1 LHPFYASFHLFPP
14 TLPRMGGMGG
24 KPTPIWTHFILHQNK
39 KRRPISRGKR
49 RKGIRLSRRA
59 PSEALRDAS
68 PLLFPRRRRCAP
80 SSLMPTGIPCGIAI
94 LHCDVLQRGETLC
107 SFCAANDG
115 YKNTYKQ
122 TKKGIQKKGAVSTA
136 ICAEDPPASALFL
149 FPFFSFLSRTHFQTS
164 ESPRER
170 KLYLCKDLLYFIL
183 SSLEQGRERGRR
195 KRKRSKFFFSF
206 FWGLDDEGS
215 FSSHF
220 SILFLSSLTHRSPC
234 LQRSSSSPTALLPP
248 LPQSPRPSR
257 SPGRSRPRTRRGRW
271 ESTPRWASTRGKSSA
286 AVTPSAPTSSRA
298 RPRRRCGGWCS
309 RSSTTCWSR

>member
-1 LHPFYASFHLFPP
+1 
-14 TLPRMGGMGG
+14 MGG

-136 ICAEDPPASALFL
+136 ICAEDPPASALFYSL
-149 FPFFSFLSRTHFQTS
+149 FSPFFRGLISKP
-164 ESPRER
+164 PRVREKGNSIFVKISSILYYHLLNKGEKEEGER
-170 KLYLCKDLLYFIL
+170 EK
-183 SSLEQGRERGRR
+183 GR
-195 KRKRSKFFFSF
+195 
-206 FWGLDDEGS
+206 S
-215 FSSHF
+215 FSSPSF
-220 SILFLSSLTHRSPC
+220 GVWTTKEASPRIFLFFFFPLSPIDRHASKEAAA
-234 LQRSSSSPTALLPP
+234 LQRRCCRLCRSHHVRRGPLDAL
-248 LPQSPRPSR
+248 
-257 SPGRSRPRTRRGRW
+257 GRGRGEGAGSRPRAG
-271 ESTPRWASTRGKSSA
+271 PRLGG
-286 AVTPSAPTSSRA
+286 SRA
-298 RPRRRCGGWCS
+298 PP
-309 RSSTTCWSR
+309 

>member
-1 LHPFYASFHLFPP
+1 MSFNAAKLFARFARR
-14 TLPRMGGMGG
+14 TTAT
-24 KPTPIWTHFILHQNK
+24 KIHTNK
-39 KRRPISRGKR
+39 QKRGYK
-49 RKGIRLSRRA
+49 RRA
-59 PSEALRDAS
+59 PFQPRFARKILP
-68 PLLFPRRRRCAP
+68 PL
-80 SSLMPTGIPCGIAI
+80 
-94 LHCDVLQRGETLC
+94 
-107 SFCAANDG
+107 
-115 YKNTYKQ
+115 
-122 TKKGIQKKGAVSTA
+122 
-136 ICAEDPPASALFL
+136 
-149 FPFFSFLSRTHFQTS
+149 PFFYSLF
-164 ESPRER
+164 SPFFRGLISKPPRVRE
-170 KLYLCKDLLYFIL
+170 KGNSIFVKISSILYYHLLNR
-183 SSLEQGRERGRR
+183 EQGRERGRR